1 MKFTVYQPKWSQ
13 YMKINPKDLTWIR
26 KGLASEVVKSKAEND
41 KDSVQEVQQLL
52 DRLDTME
59 KEFYKNNA
67 PQQTN
72 N

>member
-1 MKFTVYQPKWSQ
+1 
-13 YMKINPKDLTWIR
+13 MKINPKDLTWIR

-41 KDSVQEVQQLL
+41 KEAVQEVQQLL

>member
-1 MKFTVYQPKWSQ
+1 
-13 YMKINPKDLTWIR
+13 MKINPKDLTWIR
-26 KGLASEVVKSKAEND
+26 KGLSSEVVKSKAEND
-41 KDSVQEVQQLL
+41 KEAVQEVQQLL

>member
-1 MKFTVYQPKWSQ
+1 
-13 YMKINPKDLTWIR
+13 MKINPKDLTWIR
-26 KGLASEVVKSKAEND
+26 KGLASEVLKSKADNN
-41 KDSVQEVQQLL
+41 KNAVQEVQQLL

>member
-1 MKFTVYQPKWSQ
+1 
-13 YMKINPKDLTWIR
+13 MKINPKDLTWIR
-26 KGLASEVVKSKAEND
+26 KGLASEVLKSKADND
-41 KDSVQEVQQLL
+41 KEAVQEVQQLL
-52 DRLDTME
+52 DRLDAME

>member
-1 MKFTVYQPKWSQ
+1 
-13 YMKINPKDLTWIR
+13 MKINPQDLTWIR
-26 KGLASEVVKSKAEND
+26 KGLASEVLKSKADNNN
-41 KDSVQEVQQLL
+41 KAVQEVQQLL

-59 KEFYKNNA
+59 KEFYKKNA

>member
-1 MKFTVYQPKWSQ
+1 
-13 YMKINPKDLTWIR
+13 MKINPKDLTWIR
-26 KGLASEVVKSKAEND
+26 KGLASEVLKSKADNN
-41 KDSVQEVQQLL
+41 KNAVQEVQQLL

-59 KEFYKNNA
+59 KEFYKKNA

>member
-1 MKFTVYQPKWSQ
+1 
-13 YMKINPKDLTWIR
+13 MKINPKDLTWIR
-26 KGLASEVVKSKAEND
+26 KGLASEVLKSKADND
-41 KDSVQEVQQLL
+41 KEAVQEVQQLL
-52 DRLDTME
+52 DRLDNME

>member
-1 MKFTVYQPKWSQ
+1 
-13 YMKINPKDLTWIR
+13 MKINPKDLTWIR
-26 KGLASEVVKSKAEND
+26 KGLASEVLKSKAEND
-41 KDSVQEVQQLL
+41 KEASLEVQQLL
-52 DRLDTME
+52 DRLDNME

>member
-1 MKFTVYQPKWSQ
+1 MQYQRKWSQ

-26 KGLASEVVKSKAEND
+26 KGLSSEVVKSKAEND
-41 KDSVQEVQQLL
+41 KEAVQEVQQLL

>member
-1 MKFTVYQPKWSQ
+1 
-13 YMKINPKDLTWIR
+13 MKINPKDLTWIR
-26 KGLASEVVKSKAEND
+26 KGLASEVLKSKAEND
-41 KDSVQEVQQLL
+41 KDALQEVQQLL
-52 DRLDTME
+52 DRLDNME

>member
-1 MKFTVYQPKWSQ
+1 
-13 YMKINPKDLTWIR
+13 MKINPKDLTWIR
-26 KGLASEVVKSKAEND
+26 KGLSSEVVKSKAEND
-41 KDSVQEVQQLL
+41 KEAVQEVQQLL
-52 DRLDTME
+52 DRLDVME

>member
-1 MKFTVYQPKWSQ
+1 MQYQRKWSQ

-41 KDSVQEVQQLL
+41 KEAVQEVQQLL

>member
-1 MKFTVYQPKWSQ
+1 
-13 YMKINPKDLTWIR
+13 MKITPNDLTWIR
-26 KGLASEVVKSKAEND
+26 KGLASEVLKGKADNN
-41 KDSVQEVQQLL
+41 KNAVQEVQQLL
-52 DRLDTME
+52 DRLDVME

>member
-1 MKFTVYQPKWSQ
+1 
-13 YMKINPKDLTWIR
+13 MKINPKDLTWIR
-26 KGLASEVVKSKAEND
+26 KGLASEVLKSKADND
-41 KDSVQEVQQLL
+41 KEAVQEVQQLL